1 MGLGDEMAATVGTS
15 LKAKYAGNYL
25 ASPDVDED
33 ALREQRRLI
42 ERDRSNKATFETK
55 TWFGVN
61 HGQPIPEELLP
72 RRMRLTKSN
81 WLSDFNGLNKS
92 ALVVSQ
98 RFKEAH
104 DRIHVNCSNQF
115 VPVEILNK
123 DGSPYDG
130 QFYFFNITTVRDA
143 INPVL
148 GGLRLDGSDMTLSQ
162 NEGTY
167 TIISGGYDKIAVYKD
182 RIAGLAAWV
191 DLRFGKENYFF
202 SDAFL
207 LGLKHVKADGFSV
220 DIVWQEL

>member
-72 RRMRLTKSN
+72 RRMRLTESN

-148 GGLRLDGSDMTLSQ
+148 GGLRLDGDQISMAK
-162 NEGTY
+162 NECTY

-191 DLRFGKENYFF
+191 DLRLGPNRLFF

-207 LGLKHVKADGFSV
+207 GELAQRKLDGFGV
-220 DIVWQEL
+220 NHIWQEL